1 MARAHCLKTFL
12 FFSPVFLLLFGG
24 MALAQNACPQVQC
37 DCGVLPLEEWQI
49 ACSAREQLIQKRCE
63 QGQVVESLYCTMHG
77 PAANRLPLNLKL
89 EKVDIVATEKLPDL
103 YKRVGALYW
112 SVRKDSQAIA
122 QDSDQNEIERA
133 TARLGLLQRN
143 VASLFA
149 LQQQITGSWLA
160 KNNTNEALK
169 SWKDFASDTQDMAE
183 DLNQLGRELQDGREK
198 LNAKQR
204 TVADKLAFTLLAES
218 AGVFEQAAY
227 AFAEAEQHDNAARN
241 WLKAADTSAMLINIL
256 SPVETHSA
264 KVQELTYQR
273 AAQLY
278 RASYHWVK
286 EEREGE
292 AKDSLKKAQ
301 ELFDGKDDVF
311 AG

>member
-1 MARAHCLKTFL
+1 MTRAHYPKTFL
-12 FFSPVFLLLFGG
+12 LFSLVFLFLSGG
-24 MALAQNACPQVQC
+24 MVQAQNACTQVQC
-37 DCGVLPLEEWQI
+37 DCAALPLEDWQT
-49 ACSAREQLIQKRCE
+49 ACTAREQLLQERCE
-63 QGQVVESLYCTMHG
+63 QGQAVENLYCTMHG

-89 EKVDIVATEKLPDL
+89 EKVDIVATDKLPDL

-112 SVRKDSQAIA
+112 SVRKDVQAIA
-122 QDSDQNEIERA
+122 EDSQQNEIERA
-133 TARLGLLQRN
+133 PALAEVLRHN
-143 VASLFA
+143 IASLFS

-183 DLNQLGRELQDGREK
+183 DLNQLGRDLRDDRDK

-204 TVADKLAFTLLAES
+204 PVADKLAFTLLEES

-227 AFAEAEQHDNAARN
+227 AFAEAGQHDNAARN
-241 WLKAADTSAMLINIL
+241 WLKAADTSAMLISIL

-264 KVQELTYQR
+264 KAQELTYQR

-301 ELFDGKDDVF
+301 ELFDGKYDVF